1 MSSSHDPLGADEF
14 LGTRDSVNVCV
25 CVGGGCLKTLGSNNY
40 VSFHHSQSHTVGI

>member
-25 CVGGGCLKTLGSNNY
+25 CGGGCLKTLGSNNY
-40 VSFHHSQSHTVGI
+40 VSSHHSQSHTVGI